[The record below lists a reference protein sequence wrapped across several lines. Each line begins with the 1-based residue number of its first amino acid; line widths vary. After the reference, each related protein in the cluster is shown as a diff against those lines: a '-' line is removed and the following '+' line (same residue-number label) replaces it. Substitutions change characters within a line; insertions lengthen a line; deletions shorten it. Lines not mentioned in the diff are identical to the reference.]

1 MGETLSQI
9 IPLSLAAAID
19 PVLLTLT
26 LTLLAGKNYPKG
38 RAISFFLGSAIV
50 MALVAYLGILLGEG
64 VIGGKDRHIAKAV
77 IDIIFAFL
85 LFFLGINSLLEK
97 KREKKEE
104 KKLEEVEKEIPS
116 RGWLKWLIVG
126 FIVNITNVDAVIL
139 YLTATKEIGHA
150 QLSSPDMI
158 TLAVISG
165 AIVLLPILLPLILT
179 IIIAKTAAKVLS
191 PIGKFMEKYGA
202 YIVGAIFIGFG
213 VMMMVRGIKIFI

>member
-126 FIVNITNVDAVIL
+126 FIVNITTG
-139 YLTATKEIGHA
+139 Y
-150 QLSSPDMI
+150 
-158 TLAVISG
+158 
-165 AIVLLPILLPLILT
+165 
-179 IIIAKTAAKVLS
+179 
-191 PIGKFMEKYGA
+191 
-202 YIVGAIFIGFG
+202 
-213 VMMMVRGIKIFI
+213 